1 MGSGEK
7 FEKNV
12 TAIPRQFG
20 YLETGRAMYEYAFYK
35 DEEVAHAR
43 GLSTSLGTLPILQE
57 AHYLRLAS
65 SFWVECVLLGVM
77 GVDGVRD
84 SGSHCGGDG
93 GDSVLAL
100 VESGRWKG
108 EGGIRK
114 KEWGL
119 YCL

>member
-57 AHYLRLAS
+57 SHYLRLAS
-65 SFWVECVLLGVM
+65 SFWVECVLFGVM
-77 GVDGVRD
+77 D
-84 SGSHCGGDG
+84 
-93 GDSVLAL
+93 
-100 VESGRWKG
+100 RWSTRFW
-108 EGGIRK
+108 EPLRR
-114 KEWGL
+114 
-119 YCL
+119 

>member
-43 GLSTSLGTLPILQE
+43 GLSTSAILGAIAVVTVVIP
-57 AHYLRLAS
+57 
-65 SFWVECVLLGVM
+65 FWRWLSLGA
-77 GVDGVRD
+77 GK
-84 SGSHCGGDG
+84 
-93 GDSVLAL
+93 A
-100 VESGRWKG
+100 
-108 EGGIRK
+108 
-114 KEWGL
+114 KEE
-119 YCL
+119 

>member
-57 AHYLRLAS
+57 SHSVHLSGNPSDPSGIALSAS
-65 SFWVECVLLGVM
+65 GQFVLGRMCVV
-77 GVDGVRD
+77 
-84 SGSHCGGDG
+84 GGN
-93 GDSVLAL
+93 V
-100 VESGRWKG
+100 
-108 EGGIRK
+108 
-114 KEWGL
+114 
-119 YCL
+119 

>member
-57 AHYLRLAS
+57 SHYLRLAS
-65 SFWVECVLLGVM
+65 SFWVECVLFSFWVECVLLGVM
-77 GVDGVRD
+77 GRR
-84 SGSHCGGDG
+84 STRFWEP
-93 GDSVLAL
+93 L
-100 VESGRWKG
+100 R
-108 EGGIRK
+108 R
-114 KEWGL
+114 
-119 YCL
+119 

>member
-1 MGSGEK
+1 MWSSLLRSKSFLRRFWQWEVIGSGEK

-57 AHYLRLAS
+57 SHYLRLAS
-65 SFWVECVLLGVM
+65 SFWVESAC
-77 GVDGVRD
+77 
-84 SGSHCGGDG
+84 GS
-93 GDSVLAL
+93 
-100 VESGRWKG
+100 
-108 EGGIRK
+108 
-114 KEWGL
+114 
-119 YCL
+119 

>member
-43 GLSTSLGTLPILQE
+43 GRPPLWEPF
-57 AHYLRLAS
+57 R
-65 SFWVECVLLGVM
+65 SFRNRTICVWP
-77 GVDGVRD
+77 VR
-84 SGSHCGGDG
+84 SG
-93 GDSVLAL
+93 
-100 VESGRWKG
+100 
-108 EGGIRK
+108 
-114 KEWGL
+114 
-119 YCL
+119 

>member
-1 MGSGEK
+1 MSGSGEM

-57 AHYLRLAS
+57 SHYLRLAS
-65 SFWVECVLLGVM
+65 SFWVAFGLGA
-77 GVDGVRD
+77 DD
-84 SGSHCGGDG
+84 
-93 GDSVLAL
+93 
-100 VESGRWKG
+100 
-108 EGGIRK
+108 
-114 KEWGL
+114 
-119 YCL
+119 

>member
-1 MGSGEK
+1 MWSSLLRSTSFLRSAFLRGMSGSGEM

-57 AHYLRLAS
+57 SHYLRLAS
-65 SFWVECVLLGVM
+65 SFWV
-77 GVDGVRD
+77 
-84 SGSHCGGDG
+84 
-93 GDSVLAL
+93 AL
-100 VESGRWKG
+100 VFWADD
-108 EGGIRK
+108 
-114 KEWGL
+114 
-119 YCL
+119 